1 MSRMAYLD
9 PNSDGSALWN
19 DLAKNGQLSN
29 TKSSETFGK
38 SN

>member
-19 DLAKNGQLSN
+19 DLANNGQLSN

-38 SN
+38 PN